1 VAIEVRLVLDQHL
14 SQVSSVDDQHPV
26 QDFSSHAAD
35 PLSALASDFNGDG
48 MADIGLRDANTGIV
62 FIKHG
67 PSFGDQISY
76 QWATGTNYQP
86 FAADFNGDHLADIGL

>member
-1 VAIEVRLVLDQHL
+1 LTISIRSRTSRRTLPTHYQ
-14 SQVSSVDDQHPV
+14 P
-26 QDFSSHAAD
+26 F
-35 PLSALASDFNGDG
+35 ASDFNGDG
-48 MADIGLRDANTGIV
+48 MADIGLPDANTGIF